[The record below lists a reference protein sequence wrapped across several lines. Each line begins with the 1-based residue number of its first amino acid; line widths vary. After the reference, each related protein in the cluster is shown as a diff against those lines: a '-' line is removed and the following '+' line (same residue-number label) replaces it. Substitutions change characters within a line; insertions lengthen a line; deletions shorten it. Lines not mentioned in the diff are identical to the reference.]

1 MKAQATPDSPA
12 IRLERRMH
20 AEIPLTRS
28 IDVRVSTYDG
38 KALTLKAPLA
48 MNSNHKGTAF
58 GGSLFSL
65 AVLAGWGL
73 LVLKL
78 GERHLDAELV
88 IQDSNVEYLAPV
100 RGDFNAQA
108 RLDADEW
115 ERFVRTLSRRGKARV
130 QVAVTISQDGRDAVR
145 FEGTF
150 AGIKR

>member
-1 MKAQATPDSPA
+1 
-12 IRLERRMH
+12 MH

-38 KALTLKAPLA
+38 KSLTLNAPLA

-78 GERHLDAELV
+78 GERYLDAELV

-108 RLDADEW
+108 RLDADEF

-150 AGIKR
+150 AGIKT